1 MCNVGAQNCCIFHLF
16 LQNWKRQAFYSVNI
30 LGFFFRLGTLQFFD
44 FKLQYLFKNQI
55 VLSFSAINSNSSTT
69 NLLSAELRAALHQVF
84 MKCRMCNKLVETC
97 IYIVRKW
104 MWSVFRPE
112 RAAVPICE
120 IASGVFGEGKMEKT
134 NIRMQSRIWIINK
147 Q

>member
-1 MCNVGAQNCCIFHLF
+1 MLHFPSFFYKTEKDKLFTLLIF
-16 LQNWKRQAFYSVNI
+16 W
-30 LGFFFRLGTLQFFD
+30 GFFFRLGTLRFFD

-55 VLSFSAINSNSSTT
+55 VLSFSAINSNSTT

-120 IASGVFGEGKMEKT
+120 IPSGVFGEGKMEKM
-134 NIRMQSRIWIINK
+134 NIRMQSRI
-147 Q
+147 